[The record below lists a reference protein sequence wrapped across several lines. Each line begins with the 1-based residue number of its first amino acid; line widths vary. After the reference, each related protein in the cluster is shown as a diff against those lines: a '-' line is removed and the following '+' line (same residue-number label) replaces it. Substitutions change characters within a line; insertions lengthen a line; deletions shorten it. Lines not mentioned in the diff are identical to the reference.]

1 MTTNQ
6 SIILLVVGIS
16 LFMLTAGYIVGKLV
30 EKRKR
35 DKEMAGIVAARLL
48 QKPQIPEPSNQNPP
62 GSWANA
68 NMQQQM
74 IRMGIGSLFGN
85 SAMGSH
91 QGVDQS
97 QLGNNSGFSKIL
109 GEP

>member
-1 MTTNQ
+1 MNQ
-6 SIILLVVGIS
+6 QIGGMQGQQG
-16 LFMLTAGYIVGKLV
+16 ML
-30 EKRKR
+30 
-35 DKEMAGIVAARLL
+35 
-48 QKPQIPEPSNQNPP
+48 
-62 GSWANA
+62 
-68 NMQQQM
+68 
-74 IRMGIGSLFGN
+74 GSLIGN